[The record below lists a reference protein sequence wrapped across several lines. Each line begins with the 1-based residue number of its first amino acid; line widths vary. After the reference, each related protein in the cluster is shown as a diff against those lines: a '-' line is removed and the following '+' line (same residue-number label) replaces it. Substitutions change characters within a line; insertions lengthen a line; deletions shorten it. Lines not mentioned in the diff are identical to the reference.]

1 MSKPADTPRFIYRD
15 FVQIPVDRVGVL
27 IGEGGKVK
35 REVEKQL
42 GVELKVDSESGLV
55 EVKLKEGEEPSKLF
69 KAKDVVTAIAN
80 GFSPERAL
88 KLVDEDVSLALVDLR
103 DYVGDSEKNLVRIK
117 GRIIGE
123 EGKARRFIEEATGA
137 FVSVSRDKVA
147 IIGDYDAL
155 EIAKKA
161 VEMLASGKQHS
172 TVYRYLVS
180 KRRELKR
187 RKLSLL
193 Y

>member
-1 MSKPADTPRFIYRD
+1 
-15 FVQIPVDRVGVL
+15 VL

-103 DYVGDSEKNLVRIK
+103 DYVGDSEKSLVRIK

-172 TVYRYLVS
+172 TVYRYLMS